1 MEVWVVEYASGYCSD
16 TFVELYKDQHKA
28 RERFLELVKVC
39 YNERDDEPTL
49 EEVLNYLE
57 NEGENIS
64 TDDTTVS
71 FDDASVVWDGPEVYE
86 SLSYYI
92 HEVL

>member
-1 MEVWVVEYASGYCSD
+1 MEVWVVEYASGYCSE
-16 TFVELYKDQHKA
+16 TFVEIYKDQDKA
-28 RERFLELVKVC
+28 RERFLELVKD
-39 YNERDDEPTL
+39 YYYERDDEPTL
-49 EEVLNYLE
+49 EEVLCYLE
-57 NEGENIS
+57 NGGESIS

-86 SLSYYI
+86 SLSYYK